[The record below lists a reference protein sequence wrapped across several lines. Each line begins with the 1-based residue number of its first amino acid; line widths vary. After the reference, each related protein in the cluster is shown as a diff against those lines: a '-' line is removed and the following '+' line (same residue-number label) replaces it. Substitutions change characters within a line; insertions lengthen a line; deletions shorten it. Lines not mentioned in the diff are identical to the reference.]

1 MYPNNCRI
9 GLCWSSESIV
19 ISCTTEF
26 HRLDKYSQTLIQYFK
41 YLIQDA
47 STRYSINIKS
57 DRKTYFVPLRTTDP
71 SCNIQSRPDSSVPCL
86 QSYIRLDTVHDPNI
100 AGSPMQKGCPS
111 LQNRCDTLLGFS
123 WLLCKIWSTKIRM
136 CNILFELELFT
147 SPPTTPSSTPVR

>member
-1 MYPNNCRI
+1 M
-9 GLCWSSESIV
+9 
-19 ISCTTEF
+19 SCTTEF

-41 YLIQDA
+41 YSIQDA

-123 WLLCKIWSTKIRM
+123 WLLRVKYGLQKSECVIFFS
-136 CNILFELELFT
+136 NSNYLPLHQQHH
-147 SPPTTPSSTPVR
+147 PPRQ

>member
-1 MYPNNCRI
+1 M
-9 GLCWSSESIV
+9 
-19 ISCTTEF
+19 SCTTEF

-41 YLIQDA
+41 YSIQDA

-86 QSYIRLDTVHDPNI
+86 QSYIRLDTVHDANI

-111 LQNRCDTLLGFS
+111 LQNRYDTLLGFS
-123 WLLCKIWSTKIRM
+123 WLLCVKYGLQESESVIFFS
-136 CNILFELELFT
+136 NSNYLPLHHQHH
-147 SPPTTPSSTPVR
+147 PPRQ